1 MQEIKTERLTLKPMC
16 RDYLATTHE
25 YAGDLENTRL
35 MVFLPKES
43 EEETLAFIKD
53 AEREF
58 LKEKPEYYEMA
69 VFRGERHIGGIS
81 LWITDDE
88 TTCELGW
95 TINKRFFGNGYAP
108 EAAKAM
114 IDYAADTLGIRHFI
128 AQCDTENAPSQ
139 RVMEKLGMKL
149 TAEYGGRINRARP
162 DEERREYLYE
172 LYI

>member
-16 RDYLATTHE
+16 REYLATTHE
-25 YAGDLENTRL
+25 YAGDPENTRL
-35 MVFLPKES
+35 MVFLPKDN
-43 EEETLAFIKD
+43 EEETLAYIMD

-69 VFRGERHIGGIS
+69 VFCGERHIGGIS
-81 LWITDDE
+81 LWIMDGQTKA
-88 TTCELGW
+88 ELGW

-114 IDYAADTLGIRHFI
+114 IDYAANALGIRHFI

-149 TAEYGGRINRARP
+149 TGEYGGRKNRANP